1 MGHIKSIKGD
11 NGMKK
16 TGENHELKQSSGSLG
31 KNLAV
36 AAVAASLGVSLGVAV
51 EEVLAA
57 EPKTNT
63 PPAYSSQ
70 HKDKI
75 SSKQIKLVTQPNV
88 SNQGKFHNS
97 KQLKLGTQKQ
107 DIKTPEKQMK

>member
-1 MGHIKSIKGD
+1 MERTTEK
-11 NGMKK
+11 
-16 TGENHELKQSSGSLG
+16 NHELKRSGSSLS

-51 EEVLAA
+51 EDVLAA
-57 EPKTNT
+57 EPKLNAV
-63 PPAYSSQ
+63 PAASNQ

-75 SSKQIKLVTQPNV
+75 SSKQIKLTTQPNV

-97 KQLKLGTQKQ
+97 KQIKLGSQKQ
-107 DIKTPEKQMK
+107 NIQTPEKQLK